1 MRVAALFSYP
11 RCAVASEHP
20 DPPDS
25 ATEGGEGETSL
36 AITVKDNPD
45 TAQRTANITLTSNN
59 GATGTKTIRVIQE
72 AKVLPA
78 SFSMIYNGEELPEEG
93 FSLHYKGETKYDIDV
108 FPVNLEWN
116 LKTEYEIGG
125 AGCTTQ
131 CVF

>member
-1 MRVAALFSYP
+1 MVTRSTTAAAPRPARVAALFSYP

-45 TAQRTANITLTSNN
+45 TAQRTANITLTTNN
-59 GATGTKTIRVIQE
+59 ATITPKAIRVTQE

-78 SFSMIYNGEELPEEG
+78 SFSMTYNDEELPEER
-93 FSLHYKGETKYDIDV
+93 FSLH
-108 FPVNLEWN
+108 
-116 LKTEYEIGG
+116 
-125 AGCTTQ
+125 
-131 CVF
+131 